1 MQNKGEYSGTTGRGV
16 LLDRNKVA
24 QVFNYGELGGGMG
37 RGHGGL
43 IVKIT
48 VSLGKSWQCGPPLP
62 FLWRTGWLVGLTLR
76 KLK

>member
-1 MQNKGEYSGTTGRGV
+1 MANWVGGGRG
-16 LLDRNKVA
+16 N
-24 QVFNYGELGGGMG
+24 
-37 RGHGGL
+37 GGL

-62 FLWRTGWLVGLTLR
+62 FLLSPGWLMGLTLR

>member
-1 MQNKGEYSGTTGRGV
+1 MANGDGGV
-16 LLDRNKVA
+16 
-24 QVFNYGELGGGMG
+24 G

-62 FLWRTGWLVGLTLR
+62 FLLRTGWLVGLTLR